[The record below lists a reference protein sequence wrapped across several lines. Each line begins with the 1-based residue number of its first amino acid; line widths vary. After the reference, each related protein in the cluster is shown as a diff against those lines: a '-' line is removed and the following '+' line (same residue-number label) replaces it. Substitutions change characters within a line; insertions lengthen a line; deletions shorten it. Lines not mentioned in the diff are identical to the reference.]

1 MKTIIL
7 GLLFL
12 AAIPSAA
19 WGNNAAPYTEDA
31 LQKIFKAMNDTP
43 KEEYT
48 NILAKEGFQKQ
59 LIEYFSRIYDTAG
72 YSLNA
77 TIDKIVDDM
86 KNNPEAIP
94 QDRPSVY
101 NEVYMLLLVVMHECR
116 NGDVDCLQFFPPD
129 TRESIQWFMEN
140 NEFSKQFTDS
150 THGGK

>member
-1 MKTIIL
+1 
-7 GLLFL
+7 
-12 AAIPSAA
+12 
-19 WGNNAAPYTEDA
+19 
-31 LQKIFKAMNDTP
+31 MNDTP

-48 NILAKEGFQKQ
+48 NILATEGFQKQ

-77 TIDKIVDDM
+77 TIEKIVDDM
-86 KNNPEAIP
+86 KNNPEVIP

-101 NEVYMLLLVVMHECR
+101 NEVYMFLLVVMHECR
-116 NGDVDCLQFFPPD
+116 NDDVDCLQFFPPD

-150 THGGK
+150 PHGSK